1 MKGSHDRE
9 RISPPQSIDTISV
22 PTSTDDSQSQL
33 IEKLLLYE
41 SCSRTADADFQA
53 SCAHLW
59 PLFVTLQTI
68 GRKCSEERL
77 STDRNA
83 SMKRKSARTGFF
95 GFGSSREK
103 SSSRS
108 IGTASSAASSPDTD
122 DAQMLKG
129 RLSYER
135 IVHSYKILAGN
146 QDEFGLNK
154 ASSTATRQSISNVEL
169 IKADRQLMYMLQQL
183 SKLTNNE
190 RTASGTKSQKGQISF
205 PEFVCC
211 YRLVVCGMQTLQ
223 HLSGN
228 IAYTS
233 GDFRISEEELF
244 RLKKRTADRIAAMI
258 SMFGPNVSGP
268 CTYDAANMLL
278 RTPAKSSSRRTSPS
292 PSVTKGSGFPAKLFS
307 SSIVDTSDDD
317 METAGELEEEIDYLR
332 RLLAVKD
339 KQLLRAL
346 NDHADNIE
354 SLSDE
359 TTKRDE
365 AIRRYIRRKRRRRK
379 RLRRM
384 LIVFFVCA
392 ILVCYEV
399 GILRVVV
406 VNRIP
411 RLHFDGFAHIFNSVS
426 DSEVRAIKQ
435 QSLDKDYQIQIL
447 EKQIAALEAESK
459 KTKASLERSREL
471 EEAAIHRRERCDD
484 NQQQPSYVKYFQKYL
499 LGPFHATDEM

>member
-22 PTSTDDSQSQL
+22 PKSTDDSQSQL

-108 IGTASSAASSPDTD
+108 IGTASSAASSADTD

-135 IVHSYKILAGN
+135 IVYSYKILAGN

-190 RTASGTKSQKGQISF
+190 RTASGTKSQKG
-205 PEFVCC
+205 
-211 YRLVVCGMQTLQ
+211 VVVAWYLGTF
-223 HLSGN
+223 
-228 IAYTS
+228 YY
-233 GDFRISEEELF
+233 
-244 RLKKRTADRIAAMI
+244 
-258 SMFGPNVSGP
+258 VV
-268 CTYDAANMLL
+268 AN
-278 RTPAKSSSRRTSPS
+278 
-292 PSVTKGSGFPAKLFS
+292 
-307 SSIVDTSDDD
+307 
-317 METAGELEEEIDYLR
+317 
-332 RLLAVKD
+332 
-339 KQLLRAL
+339 
-346 NDHADNIE
+346 ADNACKFMCK
-354 SLSDE
+354 S
-359 TTKRDE
+359 T
-365 AIRRYIRRKRRRRK
+365 
-379 RLRRM
+379 
-384 LIVFFVCA
+384 
-392 ILVCYEV
+392 
-399 GILRVVV
+399 
-406 VNRIP
+406 
-411 RLHFDGFAHIFNSVS
+411 
-426 DSEVRAIKQ
+426 
-435 QSLDKDYQIQIL
+435 
-447 EKQIAALEAESK
+447 
-459 KTKASLERSREL
+459 
-471 EEAAIHRRERCDD
+471 
-484 NQQQPSYVKYFQKYL
+484 
-499 LGPFHATDEM
+499 

>member
-1 MKGSHDRE
+1 
-9 RISPPQSIDTISV
+9 
-22 PTSTDDSQSQL
+22 
-33 IEKLLLYE
+33 
-41 SCSRTADADFQA
+41 
-53 SCAHLW
+53 
-59 PLFVTLQTI
+59 
-68 GRKCSEERL
+68 
-77 STDRNA
+77 
-83 SMKRKSARTGFF
+83 MKRKSARTGFF
-95 GFGSSREK
+95 GFGSTCSREK

-108 IGTASSAASSPDTD
+108 IGTASSAASSADTD
-122 DAQMLKG
+122 DAQVLQG
-129 RLSYER
+129 QLSYER
-135 IVHSYKILAGN
+135 IVYSYKILAGN

-169 IKADRQLMYMLQQL
+169 IKADRQLMYMLQRL
-183 SKLTNNE
+183 SKQTNNE
-190 RTASGTKSQKGQISF
+190 RIASETKSKKGQISF
-205 PEFVCC
+205 PEFVWS

-223 HLSGN
+223 HLSSN

-258 SMFGPNVSGP
+258 SMFGPTVSGP
-268 CTYDAANMLL
+268 YDAASNMLL
-278 RTPAKSSSRRTSPS
+278 RTPTRSSSRRSSPS
-292 PSVTKGSGFPAKLFS
+292 PSVRKGSAVFPAKLFS

-317 METAGELEEEIDYLR
+317 MESAGELEEEIDYLR

-354 SLSDE
+354 SLSHE

-379 RLRRM
+379 RLKRM
-384 LIVFFVCA
+384 LIVLFICA
-392 ILVCYEV
+392 VLVCYEV
-399 GILRVVV
+399 GVIRLVVV
-406 VNRIP
+406 DRIP
-411 RLHFDGFAHIFNSVS
+411 RLHFDGFAHIFDSVS

-435 QSLDKDYQIQIL
+435 PSLDEDYQIQIL
-447 EKQIAALEAESK
+447 EKQIATLEAESK

-471 EEAAIHRRERCDD
+471 EEAAILRRERCDD